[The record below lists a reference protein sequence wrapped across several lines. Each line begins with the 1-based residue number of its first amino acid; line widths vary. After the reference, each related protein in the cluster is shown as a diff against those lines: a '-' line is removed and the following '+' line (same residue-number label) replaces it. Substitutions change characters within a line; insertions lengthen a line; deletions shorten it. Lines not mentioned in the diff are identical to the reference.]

1 MAAQVILLA
10 AVLLPAVAVQVDLLI
25 IPARH
30 PTVEVMLGTVVEMAE
45 TADGVTMPTAHQMA
59 AVAQADILVM
69 AATALEIMAA
79 QRLVRQ
85 VLAAVA
91 AVAVVP
97 GLILLK
103 ALVAEWVY

>member
-45 TADGVTMPTAHQMA
+45 TADGVPMPTAHQMA

-69 AATALEIMAA
+69 AAEVMGPVMGWIL
-79 QRLVRQ
+79 Q
-85 VLAAVA
+85 VP
-91 AVAVVP
+91 VAVVAVVQDVMV
-97 GLILLK
+97 LTHEK
-103 ALVAEWVY
+103 